1 MHTLRVDGRACRR
14 FRSDEAAAAVERME
28 GMLPWNGKADNMI
41 DRFDG
46 RALLDFY
53 RCQSPAPHII
63 MPCQR
68 VCCHMFGT
76 DACVL
81 ARIMKHT
88 ANNSTHVHDRTLPNS
103 CDNMVHLR

>member
-14 FRSDEAAAAVERME
+14 FRNDEAAAAVERMD

-53 RCQSPAPHII
+53 RCQSSASHNARRCP
-63 MPCQR
+63 R
-68 VCCHMFGT
+68 
-76 DACVL
+76 AC
-81 ARIMKHT
+81 
-88 ANNSTHVHDRTLPNS
+88 
-103 CDNMVHLR
+103 